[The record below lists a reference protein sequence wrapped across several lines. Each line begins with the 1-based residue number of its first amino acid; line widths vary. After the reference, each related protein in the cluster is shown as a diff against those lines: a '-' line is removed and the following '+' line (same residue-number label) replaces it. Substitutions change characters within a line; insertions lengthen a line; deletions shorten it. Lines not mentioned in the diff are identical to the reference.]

1 MSFGLSRNMLLIM
14 ASVVWLLGCVEQ
26 QGLSSRTLS
35 SSEIRNL
42 ERAAERGDA
51 DAQHS
56 LGVLYAEGGSLR
68 RDDAAAAEWFSAA
81 AKQDHPRATY
91 NLAYNYLNGTG
102 VSQNH
107 ELALEYAK
115 KASDLGVARA
125 DNLIGVMH
133 ESGLGIEQDY
143 NAAFRHYTSAAQE
156 SDPYAQVNLANLY
169 LNGNG
174 VEKNFSRALHWT
186 RQAAMQGHAPAQ
198 ARLAYLHSGE
208 VAGIEQDPEKT
219 RDWAFRAAEQNNGF
233 GHYILGALYKDG
245 IGVDRDLV
253 IAYMRYL
260 LAEMAGFRDG
270 DGRLRPIADE
280 LSVSQMLKAQS
291 LKDQCVENNFK
302 ECEGTVQIAD
312 VKKSDSHRHSTGDEE
327 ESKLS
332 VEVKNHLSCMA
343 AYYSVVRKCSDIAEF
358 RRLAEETN
366 EDMEKMAE
374 SRSLATG
381 TLGET
386 NASVYVNTC
395 IGEETEDV
403 FGNAR
408 ALEWAV
414 TGLPGGGDSSSE
426 EAPEK
431 AFDWRAAGLAETVQR
446 AIDRIYAAPNA
457 DAPMALKRTVARAL
471 GHAER
476 ARDLLMQGGRS
487 ESEVAGILGQYQSPG
502 GEMLEGQDSEQQDTA
517 HKVRACIGL
526 L

>member
-1 MSFGLSRNMLLIM
+1 MSFGLSRNTLFIM
-14 ASVVWLLGCVEQ
+14 VSVVLLLGCVEQ

-56 LGVLYAEGGSLR
+56 LGVLYAEGDSLR
-68 RDDAAAAEWFSAA
+68 SDDAAAAEWFSAA
-81 AKQDHPRATY
+81 AKQNHPRATY
-91 NLAYNYLNGTG
+91 NLAYSYLNGTG

-107 ELALEYAK
+107 ELALEYAR

-208 VAGIEQDPEKT
+208 VTGIEQDPEKT
-219 RDWAFRAAEQNNGF
+219 HDWALRAAEQNNGF

-260 LAEMAGFRDG
+260 LAERADFRDG
-270 DGRLRPIADE
+270 DGRLQPIAAE
-280 LSVSQMLKAQS
+280 LSVSEMLKAQT
-291 LKDQCVENNFK
+291 LKDQCVESNFK
-302 ECEGTVQIAD
+302 DCEGSVQIAD
-312 VKKSDSHRHSTGDEE
+312 VKKNVSDPHSIGSEKSSE
-327 ESKLS
+327 LG
-332 VEVKNHLSCMA
+332 VEAENHLSCMA
-343 AYYSVVRKCSDIAEF
+343 AYYSVVGKCSDIAEF
-358 RRLAEETN
+358 RRLAEKTN
-366 EDMEKMAE
+366 EDLAEMAE
-374 SRSLATG
+374 SRSLVRE

-395 IGEETEDV
+395 IGEETGDV

-408 ALEWAV
+408 ALELVVAGV
-414 TGLPGGGDSSSE
+414 PSSGDSSSE

-431 AFDWRAAGLAETVQR
+431 PFDWRAAGLAEMVQR
-446 AIDRIYAAPNA
+446 SIDRIYAEPNA

-487 ESEVAGILGQYQSPG
+487 ESEAAGILRQYQNPG

-517 HKVRACIGL
+517 HKIKACLGL